1 MLFHARAI
9 VCLGF
14 GLWLL
19 SLTSGALFKSLY
31 QEIAHVKKVQ

>member
-9 VCLGF
+9 VCLES

-19 SLTSGALFKSLY
+19 SRNIGALFASLY
-31 QEIAHVKKVQ
+31 QEMVRVQKLQ